1 MQPENVLSCLLIES
15 SVCMVIQDRL
25 SLKTRILSTALDSR
39 ATIKLSETIE
49 DGCKYCGVR
58 KIQSSYS
65 DP

>member
-1 MQPENVLSCLLIES
+1 
-15 SVCMVIQDRL
+15 MVIQDRL

-58 KIQSSYS
+58 NIQSSNS